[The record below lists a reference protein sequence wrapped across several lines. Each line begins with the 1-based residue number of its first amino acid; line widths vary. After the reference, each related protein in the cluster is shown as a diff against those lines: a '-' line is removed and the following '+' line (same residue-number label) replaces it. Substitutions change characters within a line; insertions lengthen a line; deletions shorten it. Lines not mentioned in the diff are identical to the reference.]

1 MENWPPFA
9 KAFNATAVPE
19 TNTVPL
25 VPLLAF
31 LPVSTSVLIVSS
43 PVATSE
49 KYLLV
54 DWPFMVSL
62 TFHVIPVNSGFGDE
76 YHGT

>member
-54 DWPFMVSL
+54 D
-62 TFHVIPVNSGFGDE
+62 
-76 YHGT
+76 